1 MSNDKSGSGTPTSV
15 LQVIKSF
22 EHYFDMILDF
32 EIENSRR
39 GEPDFLLSNIEKAN
53 TILKWMP
60 KRSNIKT
67 ILKDTY
73 TWQLKLLKKEI

>member
-1 MSNDKSGSGTPTSV
+1 MKFNTKAEKVDLGTAT
-15 LQVIKSF
+15 
-22 EHYFDMILDF
+22 E

-73 TWQLKLLKKEI
+73 TWQLKLLKKKYS